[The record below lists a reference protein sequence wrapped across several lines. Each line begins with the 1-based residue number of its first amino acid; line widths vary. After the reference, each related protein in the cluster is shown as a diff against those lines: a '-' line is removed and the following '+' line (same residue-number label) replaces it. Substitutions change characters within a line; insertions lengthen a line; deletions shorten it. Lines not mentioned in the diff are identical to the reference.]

1 MSKAQQPNLI
11 FPFTSEKFMEI
22 WDLWKTYKKET
33 FGFVYKGV
41 FSEQMTL
48 KKLTELSNG
57 EEERAIRIIE
67 QSIMQQWQGLFP
79 LHIPKFKDNGN
90 NQSGAAES
98 TPKKPKPTQPSG
110 SLRERV
116 QAAVN
121 KRYGN
126 GQPPAGGGDTQ
137 GF

>member
-1 MSKAQQPNLI
+1 MANKTIIGLI
-11 FPFTSEKFMEI
+11 FPFTSDKFMEA
-22 WDLWKTYKKET
+22 WELWKNYKKET

-79 LHIPKFKDNGN
+79 LHIPKHKENGE
-90 NQSGAAES
+90 QPKRKSS
-98 TPKKPKPTQPSG
+98 TSSIAKPD
-110 SLRERV
+110 LRSEV
-116 QAAVN
+116 QAELD
-121 KRYGN
+121 KRYG
-126 GQPPAGGGDTQ
+126 GGKPAAGGDGS
-137 GF
+137 

>member
-1 MSKAQQPNLI
+1 MNKKGNQPNLI
-11 FPFTSEKFMEI
+11 FPFTSDKFMEA
-22 WDLWKTYKKET
+22 WDLWKNYKKET
-33 FGFVYKGV
+33 FGFIYKGV

-79 LHIPKFKDNGN
+79 LHIPSFKENG
-90 NQSGAAES
+90 S
-98 TPKKPKPTQPSG
+98 TRTKKQPSPANG
-110 SLRERV
+110 QSATLRERV

-126 GQPPAGGGDTQ
+126 GESAAGSDDTS
-137 GF
+137 GV

>member
-1 MSKAQQPNLI
+1 MNKKGNQPNLI
-11 FPFTSEKFMEI
+11 FPFTSDKFMEA
-22 WDLWKTYKKET
+22 WDLWKNYKKET

-79 LHIPKFKDNGN
+79 LHIPSFKENGKR
-90 NQSGAAES
+90 E
-98 TPKKPKPTQPSG
+98 PKKPSPNNGQQSG
-110 SLRERV
+110 TLRERV
-116 QAAVN
+116 QAEVN
-121 KRYGN
+121 RRYGN
-126 GQPPAGGGDTQ
+126 GESTAGGDGTK
-137 GF
+137 GV